1 MFCGE
6 EQEGKDV
13 GGRGEEG
20 CRGVE
25 GKDVGGRG
33 VNRGWRVG
41 GGSGVGHVSREGGG
55 WMRGSMRG
63 KDHALMMENLETSA

>member
-41 GGSGVGHVSREGGG
+41 GLEWGLVSREGGG
-55 WMRGSMRG
+55 GMRWSMRG
-63 KDHALMMENLETSA
+63 KDHALMMEILETSA